1 MNIGAAAELAGMTRK
16 AVRYYESIGL
26 VRPRR
31 DDNDYRR
38 YTDGEVHRLRFLK
51 RARALGFSVQE
62 CRLLLSL
69 YDDPSRSSRDV
80 KAIAL
85 EKVADIERK
94 LAELADMRDTLLH
107 LAEHCHGDRRP
118 ECPILADL
126 AGSSP
131 DCATHPASAETTD

>member
-31 DDNDYRR
+31 DDNGYRR
-38 YTDGEVHRLRFLK
+38 YTDGDVHRLRFLK

-131 DCATHPASAETTD
+131 HGATHPASAETTD